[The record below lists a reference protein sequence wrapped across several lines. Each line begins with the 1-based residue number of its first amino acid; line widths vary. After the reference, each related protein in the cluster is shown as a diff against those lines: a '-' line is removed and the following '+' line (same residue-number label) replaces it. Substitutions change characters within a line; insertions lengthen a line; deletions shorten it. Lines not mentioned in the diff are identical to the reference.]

1 MDPKDIKI
9 LVVLAVALV
18 AVIVVFSVVGG
29 NDGPSE
35 PTPEPEDPLY
45 SADMIMVCDYSISKT
60 IPTAYSTSKA
70 PSGKE
75 FVTVLFVAKNVS
87 DNSITLNSLYYDLVI
102 DDVQYKRSLETYSH
116 KDHISMD
123 SVSPGG
129 SVANILVFEVP
140 EGADVSTC
148 RIVWDGFTQMNLYV
162 EPADKKIHYNIGD
175 CEIYMTLDAKF
186 CVKVPYVISC
196 DEISYVSEGDVHLA
210 KGPVIYDL
218 NIWDS
223 DTDGMGL
230 IKPGEVVKGTWVF
243 TIDGSSFDKIY
254 LNNADLD
261 NTLIV

>member
-9 LVVLAVALV
+9 LAVLAVALV
-18 AVIVVFSVVGG
+18 AVIVIFSVIGG
-29 NDGPSE
+29 NNDPSE

-102 DDVQYKRSLETYSH
+102 DDVQYNRSLETYSH
-116 KDHISMD
+116 KDHVSMD

-148 RIVWDGFTQMNLYV
+148 KIVWDGLTQMNLYV
-162 EPADKKIHYNIGD
+162 EPSDKKIHYNIGD
-175 CEIYMTLDAKF
+175 CETYMTLDAKF

-210 KGPVIYDL
+210 RGPAIYDL
-218 NIWDS
+218 NLRDS

-243 TIDGSSFDKIY
+243 IIEGSSFDKIY